1 MIKKKQ
7 SMKWVSS
14 MCQRCSFYKMRR
26 GGCKRLNDAM
36 YVDETDSDCG
46 YQDFL
51 THYLEDLLK
60 VTEKPFLA

>member
-1 MIKKKQ
+1 M
-7 SMKWVSS
+7 
-14 MCQRCSFYKMRR
+14 
-26 GGCKRLNDAM
+26 NM

-60 VTEKPFLA
+60 VTEKTASCLSKKRFFNRLYVNQKK